1 MKKTVFLGLW
11 ALLAAGLSFAQEGAQ
26 PADLVPAEIP
36 SSAVSAPVVMPVVLP
51 DAEPVAPAE
60 PTVAIPEP
68 GSPQAQPYK
77 GPALQPLQME
87 TRGRW
92 AGDFVAGLTVSSG
105 NTDGQTMNFGFDATY
120 TRPEDKLSLFAN
132 YLESRARSETD
143 GQVTNSITALQWRAG
158 GRYDRDIDDKRFGF
172 LGLEFSHD
180 HVLQLDLRSVVSSG
194 LGRHVLKDKETT
206 WDVYGGLSYREDYYS
221 GDGVEINGEQRKHYV
236 TTETL
241 FGQESTHEIASGT
254 RFRQKLVVYPGILRS
269 SGTRATLD
277 AGLLVDINKTLSL
290 SVKLQGRYDSMAPAP
305 AEKYDLYFITGL
317 SVKFGG

>member
-1 MKKTVFLGLW
+1 MKKTVFLGL
-11 ALLAAGLSFAQEGAQ
+11 LVLCAAGLSHAQEGTQAAEPA
-26 PADLVPAEIP
+26 PADIPA
-36 SSAVSAPVVMPVVLP
+36 SAVSAPVVTPVVVP
-51 DAEPVAPAE
+51 DPEPQPSI
-60 PTVAIPEP
+60 PDTVAIPEP
-68 GSPQAQPYK
+68 EVPKAAPYK

-105 NTDGQTMNFGFDATY
+105 NTDGQTLNFGSDATY
-120 TRPEDKLSLFAN
+120 TRPDDKLSLFAN

-143 GQVTNSITALQWRAG
+143 GTVTNSITALQWRLG
-158 GRYDRDIDDKRFGF
+158 GRYDRDIDNKRFGF
-172 LGLEFSHD
+172 VGLEFSHD
-180 HVLQLDLRSVVSSG
+180 HVLQLDLRTVVSSG
-194 LGRHVLKDKETT
+194 LGRHVIKDKETV
-206 WDVYGGLSYREDYYS
+206 WDVYAGLSYREDYYS
-221 GDGVEINGEQRKHYV
+221 GDGVEINDEQRTHYV

-254 RFRQKLVVYPGILRS
+254 RFRQKLVVYPGVLCS

-290 SVKLQGRYDSMAPAP
+290 SIKLQGRYDSMAPAP
-305 AEKYDLYFITGL
+305 TEKYDLYFITGL